1 MTEEHLDLLKEN
13 IGAKWKQIARRLGLT
28 DTEIETIEHDFHRDG
43 LTEMVHQMLER
54 WKMKEG
60 SIGYTIGKLLRA
72 LDGNINVELIQK
84 ILNTCG

>member
-1 MTEEHLDLLKEN
+1 MTEEHLDLLREN

-28 DTEIETIEHDFHRDG
+28 DTEIETIDHDFRRDG
-43 LTEMVHQMLER
+43 LTEIVHQMLER

-72 LDGNINVELIQK
+72 LDGNINVELIKK
-84 ILNTCG
+84 ILSTCA